1 MADKFLNL
9 TGLSYFWSKITS
21 ALNLKADKTELP
33 SEATDN
39 DLGLVKTNSTQNITL
54 NSSGQLE
61 VGGRLGQTV
70 DLGLYNPVFADPV
83 KVGRFSLLMSEAKGL
98 SAAHRELIIAGGN
111 GLTLK
116 TTAQA
121 GATEYRVSNTQ
132 QNRFVCS
139 CFVGTGSVLTI
150 DEAYAKEKTVPI
162 VSCKFANGNDVT
174 AYFGATES
182 NNDIIIT
189 TSESINPDST
199 ISNIRC
205 YGSWGNA
212 DTVSVGQG
220 NRSEGGKILQVG
232 AALYVAPNN
241 NQVLQLGNRQYSTK
255 NNVIMIG
262 NDLIS
267 KKQFWALFGQGHDNS
282 LAADGGLA
290 CGLWSNITA
299 NTKLVVG
306 NGTAY
311 NARSNLL
318 ELLNDGRLKISGTP
332 TEDDDVATKKYVDD
346 NAGGGGSPTVTTYG
360 NADFTYEKVL
370 DPDTQEVINECVA
383 YSTSSG
389 NANEPTATK
398 YGRVVNL
405 AGAFKNINARP
416 DNSAFDMGK
425 VPVGCEPLKTQ
436 YILSQGT
443 SQYKFMLTIKT
454 DGTINCSRYSAST
467 SAIAVPN
474 NAWLNINATYVSAS

>member
-1 MADKFLNL
+1 MAIKYEVFQDGGLKYMLLKLSAKLTTLLAEKVGLNDK
-9 TGLSYFWSKITS
+9 
-21 ALNLKADKTELP
+21 
-33 SEATDN
+33 ATDGA
-39 DLGLVKTNSTQNITL
+39 LGLVMLNSVENITMDENGRL
-54 NSSGQLE
+54 V

-83 KVGRFSLLMSEAKGL
+83 TVGRFSLLMSEAKGL

-111 GLTLK
+111 NLTLK
-116 TTAQA
+116 TAAQA

-132 QNRFVCS
+132 ANRFVCS
-139 CFVGTGSVLTI
+139 CFVGTGSVLAI
-150 DEAYAKEKTVPI
+150 DEASAKEKTVPI
-162 VSCKFANGNDVT
+162 VSCKFANGDDVT

-189 TSESINPDST
+189 TSESINPNSSLT
-199 ISNIRC
+199 NIRC

-212 DTVSVGQG
+212 DTISVGQG
-220 NRSEGGKILQVG
+220 NRTHGGKILQVG
-232 AALYVAPNN
+232 AALYAAPNN

-267 KKQFWALFGQGHDNS
+267 KKQFWAMFGQGHDNS

-290 CGLWSNITA
+290 CGLWSDIRA

-306 NGTAY
+306 NGTAD
-311 NARSNLL
+311 NNRSNLL

-332 TEDDDVATKKYVDD
+332 TDADDVVTKGFADANYG
-346 NAGGGGSPTVTTYG
+346 NSVTTYG
-360 NADFTYEKVL
+360 NADFTYQQVL
-370 DPDTQEVINECVA
+370 DPDTGTVINECVA
-383 YSTSSG
+383 YSTSAG

-398 YGRVVNL
+398 YGRIVNL

-425 VPVGCEPLKTQ
+425 VPVGCEPLKPQ

-443 SQYKFMLTIKT
+443 SQYKFMLTIRT
-454 DGTINCSRYSAST
+454 DGTINCSRYSTGAS
-467 SAIAVPN
+467 AVAVPN
-474 NAWLNINATYVSAS
+474 NAWLNINATYVSAA

>member
-1 MADKFLNL
+1 MAIKYETFQDGGLKYLLLKLSAKLTSLLAEKVGINDK
-9 TGLSYFWSKITS
+9 
-21 ALNLKADKTELP
+21 
-33 SEATDN
+33 ATDLM
-39 DLGLVKTNSTQNITL
+39 LGLIMTNPLENIDVDENGRL
-54 NSSGQLE
+54 V

-83 KVGRFSLLMSEAKGL
+83 QVGRFSLLMSEAKGL
-98 SAAHRELIIAGGN
+98 SAAHRELIIAGGS

-116 TTAQA
+116 TAAQA

-132 QNRFVCS
+132 NNRFVCS
-139 CFVGTGSVLTI
+139 CFVGSGSVLTI

-189 TSESINPDST
+189 TSESINPDSSIT
-199 ISNIRC
+199 NIRC
-205 YGSWGNA
+205 YGSWTNA
-212 DTVSVGQG
+212 DIISAGQG
-220 NRSEGGKILQVG
+220 NRTGGGKTLQVG
-232 AALYVAPNN
+232 QALFTGSNN
-241 NQVLQLGNRQYSTK
+241 NQVLQLGNRQFSTK

-267 KKQFWALFGQGHDNS
+267 KKQFWAMFGQGHDNS
-282 LAADGGLA
+282 LAEDGGVA
-290 CGLWSNITA
+290 AGLWSDITA

-306 NGTAY
+306 NGTSDTV
-311 NARSNLL
+311 RSNLL

-332 TEDDDVATKKYVDD
+332 SEANDVVTKGYADA
-346 NAGGGGSPTVTTYG
+346 NYGGPTTYG
-360 NADFTYEKVL
+360 NADFTYQQVL
-370 DPDTQEVINECVA
+370 DPETGTVVNECVA
-383 YSTSSG
+383 YSTVSG

-405 AGAFKNINARP
+405 AGAYKNINARP

-425 VPVGCEPLKTQ
+425 VPTGCEPLKTQ

-443 SQYKFMLTIKT
+443 SQYKFMLTIRT
-454 DGTINCSRYSAST
+454 DGTMNCSRYSAGS
-467 SAIAVPN
+467 SAVAVPN
-474 NAWLNINATYVSAS
+474 NAWLNINATYVSAT